1 MTKEEL
7 LQQFAEANEQLIA
20 TASRAAQAGVGRQAD
35 RWGPREI
42 VAHMAG
48 WEIMA
53 NVRIPSVVAGMPPAE
68 YPDETQQTV
77 MDNAINAAFVALI
90 GEQPLDT
97 LSALLRQ
104 AYQRTLEL
112 LKPLDDAYFQPG
124 QYIYDRT
131 QGVVEHCQEH
141 MEMLDIPRP

>member
-1 MTKEEL
+1 MTKDQL
-7 LQQFAEANEQLIA
+7 LQQFADAYEQLIA
-20 TASRAAQAGVGRQAD
+20 TAAHAAQAGITRQAD

-53 NVRIPSVVAGMPPAE
+53 TIRIPAIVAGMPPAE
-68 YPDETQQTV
+68 FADETQQTV

-90 GEQPLDT
+90 GEQSLDT
-97 LSALLRQ
+97 LSAMLRQ

-112 LKPLDDAYFQPG
+112 LRPLDEVHFQPG
-124 QYIYDRT
+124 EYVYERT
-131 QGVVEHCQEH
+131 HGIIEHCQEH
-141 MEMLDIPRP
+141 MEMLDIPRS